1 MVNADS
7 SMSGELEGQ
16 DSSTSGRSLLLKRPS
31 ASKGNTQSSN
41 IAKLESQDDST
52 PGRALLLKRSE
63 AAKLKQNYVEGET
76 AENTV
81 TDPLSRLKS
90 IEQIIKN
97 ICKEE
102 EGKMLISKVAPK
114 VGKSVHKQ
122 ADINMDV
129 TEVLAK
135 RLQEREKSTGRGL
148 LLSKK
153 EKSSV
158 DLGAKVTPVATD
170 AKVGTETAMDGKLIG
185 SDLSTEAAVLTKTA
199 QATSRDLLAK
209 SSAIDT
215 DTKAEIGKN
224 VGVKYADRNI
234 EIEAGRALLTKKPQQ
249 KSRDLLAK
257 VSSVKTETKTDT
269 ETAVIDKQT
278 DKPEI
283 FQGQALLAKKPQSTS
298 KDVFTRTATDTGA
311 DAELTVKDKEM
322 DRTSEFSADVRM
334 SKKPLE
340 SPKEWLPYTTFAE
353 AKSVIKEETNLTVN
367 DQQVV
372 STAWSPVKENSGAIQ
387 QKETDSNDVVV
398 LQESIQK
405 TPDVSVKPGW
415 DLKEVLTCLQK
426 PKEMP
431 ISSAE
436 TMSQSETQLNDTL
449 ISQAIVD
456 KLPDTSATHA
466 LTTEYVFSVNN
477 QQTDSSFSPTVSSPV
492 AENLGAVQQKEEDA
506 VVSQESIQQSPKKSV
521 TPVFDLNRI
530 LTGLKNPKEQPIST
544 AETVSMLKTPLD
556 DKSVSQGKAE
566 KLSDSPVSPENPLK
580 NILTAMGE
588 LHKTMPTVEK
598 VVHKP
603 LIDTLFEDEK
613 NNSHTTSKIKSIL
626 EETFYKTTNTE
637 KLKVKELE
645 ESVIVFDDDV
655 FAKLKLLKKQ
665 INKPIIDSKMEDF
678 LKPDHELRNEVKLR
692 NKAKQRNEAKQKRE
706 SKLISKENVQSLH
719 KENVETPKVKPTVE
733 AVKYKP
739 RYVIRPPVVT
749 IMGHVDH
756 GKTTLLDALRN
767 SNVVDTEFGG
777 ITQHI
782 GAFNGKKIL
791 V

>member
-1 MVNADS
+1 MVKADS

-31 ASKGNTQSSN
+31 ASEENTQSST

-114 VGKSVHKQ
+114 VGKSVHKH

-153 EKSSV
+153 EKSSAG
-158 DLGAKVTPVATD
+158 LGAKVTPVATD
-170 AKVGTETAMDGKLIG
+170 TKVDTETAMDGKLIG

-199 QATSRDLLAK
+199 QATPRDLLAK

-283 FQGQALLAKKPQSTS
+283 LQGRALLAKKPQSTS

-311 DAELTVKDKEM
+311 DAELTVRDKEM
-322 DRTSEFSADVRM
+322 DKTSEFSADGRL

-340 SPKEWLPYTTFAE
+340 SPKEWLPYTTIAE

-372 STAWSPVKENSGAIQ
+372 STAWSPVKENICAIQ

-398 LQESIQK
+398 SQESIQK
-405 TPDVSVKPGW
+405 TPNVSVKPGL
-415 DLKEVLTCLQK
+415 DLKEVLTGLQK

-436 TMSQSETQLNDTL
+436 TVSQSETQLNDTL

-466 LTTEYVFSVNN
+466 LTTEYVLSVNN
-477 QQTDSSFSPTVSSPV
+477 QQTDSCFSSTVSSPV

-506 VVSQESIQQSPKKSV
+506 LVSQESIQQSPKK
-521 TPVFDLNRI
+521 PVFDLNRI
-530 LTGLKNPKEQPIST
+530 LTGLKKTKEQPIST

-556 DKSVSQGKAE
+556 DKSMSQDKAE

-588 LHKTMPTVEK
+588 LHKMMPTVEK

-626 EETFYKTTNTE
+626 EETLYKTTNTE

-645 ESVIVFDDDV
+645 ESVIAFDDDV

-665 INKPIIDSKMEDF
+665 IKKPIIDSKMEDF

-706 SKLISKENVQSLH
+706 SKLISKENVQSLP

-782 GAFNGKKIL
+782 GAFNGKTIL